1 MSLELGR
8 SAEGDQAESA
18 EEPEEEG
25 TATSSA
31 SDTPDAYADSGAAP
45 APRFSALWATPDT
58 SESSTTADSSDNA
71 DDAEPS
77 TSGPPTIPGT
87 VVDSDTPDTP
97 AVAEDPAD
105 PAASHPSDAAEP
117 ADDTD
122 TSGSPADDAAS
133 SVPAADAD
141 TAADAADDY
150 DASDATEAVS
160 VPAQASPEDMTD
172 RPSAVGTTASAVP
185 ADGEATVVPESSADG
200 GRPSVATRLEAAA
213 GDLDGPLL
221 GDVEGLR
228 YSWQQVQIGFVD
240 DPREAVVD
248 AAVLV
253 EHTAQALI
261 GALQQRQRLLR
272 SLWDRTMSLDGLGSA
287 SVSSPAEPQAASRAR
302 PSGDIPDTEDLR
314 LLIQRYRTMFNEIC
328 RP

>member
-8 SAEGDQAESA
+8 SAEGDRAESA
-18 EEPEEEG
+18 EEPEEG
-25 TATSSA
+25 TANRGA
-31 SDTPDAYADSGAAP
+31 SDTPDAYADSGASS
-45 APRFSALWATPDT
+45 APRFSALWGTPDT
-58 SESSTTADSSDNA
+58 SGVNDASTTADPSDDSDDA
-71 DDAEPS
+71 DDSEPS
-77 TSGPPTIPGT
+77 TAGPPTIPGT
-87 VVDSDTPDTP
+87 VVDSDTSETTDAPEASSAPETP
-97 AVAEDPAD
+97 AVAEEPAD
-105 PAASHPSDAAEP
+105 PAASSSSDAAEP

-122 TSGSPADDAAS
+122 
-133 SVPAADAD
+133 
-141 TAADAADDY
+141 AADDY
-150 DASDATEAVS
+150 AVPGATEAVS
-160 VPAQASPEDMTD
+160 VPAQASPEDRTGG
-172 RPSAVGTTASAVP
+172 PSAVGTTASVVP
-185 ADGEATVVPESSADG
+185 ADEEATPVAESSAAG
-200 GRPSVATRLEAAA
+200 GQPSVAARLEAAA

-228 YSWQQVQIGFVD
+228 YSWQQIQIGFVD